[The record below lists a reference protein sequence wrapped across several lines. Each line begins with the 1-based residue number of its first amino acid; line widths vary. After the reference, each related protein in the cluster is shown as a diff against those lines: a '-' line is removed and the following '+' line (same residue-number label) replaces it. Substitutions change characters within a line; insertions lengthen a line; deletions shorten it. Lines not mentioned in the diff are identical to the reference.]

1 MKTLV
6 SQELFANIGLRKKLF
21 QNSQNFQSGKCY
33 LHKILSILPWEAFF
47 NISMYLYKKNILEY
61 AKIAQNEMESKIPY
75 IESHSINSIVVT
87 WKSYLVKVS

>member
-1 MKTLV
+1 MRM
-6 SQELFANIGLRKKLF
+6 ED
-21 QNSQNFQSGKCY
+21 
-33 LHKILSILPWEAFF
+33 AFF

-87 WKSYLVKVS
+87 